1 MLEDGGGKD
10 GYLGVI
16 EDGGG
21 KDGYLGVLDEV
32 KLAGRKQ
39 ELLKSEN
46 MS

>member
-21 KDGYLGVLDEV
+21 KDGYLGLLDEV
-32 KLAGRKQ
+32 KLAGSKQ
-39 ELLKSEN
+39 ALLKSEN